1 MSMFRPIPVA
11 VSHTPPSD
19 PGGSH
24 ATVIASG
31 PDEIDWHW
39 HLSITH
45 IERDGDFL
53 ALADTRRQLVT
64 LDASIQLRIDDGHEQ
79 PLLRLRVMH
88 LDTADTLQIS
98 LPDGP
103 TRVFELLLR
112 GSTQGELIARPLN
125 GVMWLPLRP
134 GHRWFVHLLSGQANL
149 QAQHEQGVSESFAM
163 SPGQSLWI
171 NAQPSQRVHI
181 EGGGELLLVQLAD

>member
-11 VSHTPPSD
+11 VLHAPPSD

-64 LDASIQLRIDDGHEQ
+64 LDASIQWRIDDGHEQ
-79 PLLRLRVMH
+79 PLLRLRAIH
-88 LDTADTLQIS
+88 LDSGDALHIS
-98 LPDGP
+98 LPEGH

-125 GVMWLPLRP
+125 GLMWLPLRP

-149 QAQHEQGVSESFAM
+149 QARHEQSLSESLEL
-163 SPGQSLWI
+163 SLGHSVWVH
-171 NAQPSQRVHI
+171 AQPGQRVHI